1 MDTYELLL
9 DQITPFLESQFS
21 NLPEDLKERISQ
33 AGMGEKTEETPD
45 GVEEFEWAYIEV
57 ENKYL
62 TDEEAKEIE
71 EGNGIRKGKGIRT
84 KVKTEHYYI
93 WDTFSALQRE
103 YKVARYD
110 FENYPGFREKATS
123 SKLVETIT
131 PHLESNFS
139 HLPQEIK
146 IKIAYVDIFQ
156 KWDEISTEQRKYLA
170 QDFDFRMHPDC
181 DKYCNLGLEQQ
192 SIPNKILFWQ
202 GLNPHRIAS
211 EQTIIETKIKELEER
226 EVELEELLGYSNSNN
241 EQESKQIRVEPFQAR
256 GAARSIPKK
265 KVMASF
271 QGIKWNYGQWR
282 KNLGSPPQWLI
293 KCRIEKGVRGNNTI
307 SSTWDPVEIAV
318 ALLGE
323 GISEE
328 ELNRVFRKPE
338 LKDWVDAWKEKTY
351 S

>member
-21 NLPEDLKERISQ
+21 SLPEDLKERISQ
-33 AGMGEKTEETPD
+33 AGMGKKTEETPD

-71 EGNGIRKGKGIRT
+71 EGDGIRKGKGTRP

-93 WDTFSALQRE
+93 WNTLSARKRE

-146 IKIAYVDIFQ
+146 MKIAYVDIFQ
-156 KWDEISTEQRKYLA
+156 KWDEISTKQRKYLA

-211 EQTIIETKIKELEER
+211 EQIIIDTKIKELEER
-226 EVELEELLGYSNSNN
+226 EVELEELLGYLNSNK
-241 EQESKQIRVEPFQAR
+241 EQELKQAESILVTQLTSVTRVNKLRRNILDPAIDEAIKKAGTTELVNVYLHLKELAKDEYPPFTGMFESDALCYTNENDIQAKLSKSALGKRLKRRQI
-256 GAARSIPKK
+256 
-265 KVMASF
+265 
-271 QGIKWNYGQWR
+271 
-282 KNLGSPPQWLI
+282 PP
-293 KCRIEKGVRGNNTI
+293 NTV
-307 SSTWDPVEIAV
+307 S
-318 ALLGE
+318 
-323 GISEE
+323 
-328 ELNRVFRKPE
+328 
-338 LKDWVDAWKEKTY
+338 
-351 S
+351 